1 MKLVL
6 VLGVV
11 ILISGCTQTG
21 ALIEQ
26 DVAPVPAP
34 DLLPEITERPPA
46 EPEPFTAQEFSD
58 LGTSPEIELYS

>member
-11 ILISGCTQTG
+11 ILVSGCTQTG

-34 DLLPEITERPPA
+34 NLLPDITERPPI
-46 EPEPFTAQEFSD
+46 EPEPLADSEFSD
-58 LGTSPEIELYS
+58 PETSSEIELYS